1 MYAAIQH
8 LIPSLVPS
16 LASFPDQLRPHSRP
30 VSRLVLFPDCVVL
43 RINTSSHEGDGV
55 LLGAGSHKKDGGF
68 LSAGSPGE
76 DRAMLMQPAQTSSMQ
91 PVWERMGPPQCNQ
104 SGRGWDLLNATSLGE
119 DGTSSLQPVWER
131 MGPSQCNQSG
141 RGWDLLNATSLGEDG
156 TSSKQARRA

>member
-1 MYAAIQH
+1 MLLYNQH

-30 VSRLVLFPDCVVL
+30 VSRLVLFPDCLVP

-55 LLGAGSHKKDGGF
+55 LLGAGSHEKDGGF

-91 PVWERMGPPQCNQ
+91 PVWERMGPPRCNQSGRLRGWGLLNATSLGEDVSSSMQSVWERMGPPQSNQ
-104 SGRGWDLLNATSLGE
+104 SGRGWDLLKA
-119 DGTSSLQPVWER
+119 
-131 MGPSQCNQSG
+131 
-141 RGWDLLNATSLGEDG
+141 
-156 TSSKQARRA
+156 SKEGVNH